1 MNLSVIWKNRSEI
14 LDGIKNNIFKS
25 EAVENIAAERMKI
38 CNTCD
43 LIDRVGDRCLVPKT
57 QPCCGSCGCS
67 LKLKLRSLSSECPE
81 GYWGTVLTD
90 EEDIMHEELNPEE
103 DD

>member
-1 MNLSVIWKNRSEI
+1 MDLSIIWKNKSEI
-14 LDGIKNNIFKS
+14 LEGIKNNIFKS

-43 LIDRVGDRCLVPKT
+43 LIDRTGDRYLVPKT

-81 GYWGTVLTD
+81 GYWEAVLTD